1 MDQHSIAGIGN
12 VYADEILFHARL
24 RPQRDI
30 PALGPRELKRLFQ
43 SLRKVLKKAIEARAD
58 PARMPRSFLLPR
70 RQRGGRCPRCKARI
84 STIAV
89 GGRTA
94 YYCPKCQRS

>member
-1 MDQHSIAGIGN
+1 MSCRGSDARAAGCGAWLMDQHSIAGIGN

-70 RQRGGRCPRCKARI
+70 RQRGQSLSALQ
-84 STIAV
+84 STN
-89 GGRTA
+89 
-94 YYCPKCQRS
+94 